1 MEEVEKRRA
10 TVFESKVERKRR
22 RGWEVARDSSYE
34 EETATVDYRRF
45 ENLWTRPSL
54 FPSLPHWVR
63 RIRPNARK
71 KRNLHERTWALHC
84 IAVVTDASKEIS
96 FFSLSL
102 RMETSRH
109 FFHHGLIQ
117 CLLTRTS
124 HFPLIRRYFA
134 CTPAYNFPSNLSLLP
149 LNVECSSNDPARRWR
164 CVSFRISI
172 FALYSVVGIGRSKK
186 FSKSSTFISYIRVCV
201 CIYICVR
208 ELMRVGGK
216 KKC

>member
-1 MEEVEKRRA
+1 MEKRRA

-102 RMETSRH
+102 SAWKRAGISFITVL
-109 FFHHGLIQ
+109 FNV
-117 CLLTRTS
+117 CLRV
-124 HFPLIRRYFA
+124 HRIFPLYADISRVLQRIIF
-134 CTPAYNFPSNLSLLP
+134 L
-149 LNVECSSNDPARRWR
+149 
-164 CVSFRISI
+164 RISLS
-172 FALYSVVGIGRSKK
+172 FL
-186 FSKSSTFISYIRVCV
+186 
-201 CIYICVR
+201 
-208 ELMRVGGK
+208 
-216 KKC
+216 

>member
-1 MEEVEKRRA
+1 MPKENLDSKVEEVEKRRA

-102 RMETSRH
+102 SPHGNEQAFLSSRSYSMSAYAYIA
-109 FFHHGLIQ
+109 F
-117 CLLTRTS
+117 S
-124 HFPLIRRYFA
+124 PY
-134 CTPAYNFPSNLSLLP
+134 TPIFRVY
-149 LNVECSSNDPARRWR
+149 SS
-164 CVSFRISI
+164 V
-172 FALYSVVGIGRSKK
+172 
-186 FSKSSTFISYIRVCV
+186 
-201 CIYICVR
+201 
-208 ELMRVGGK
+208 
-216 KKC
+216 